1 MYQLASGVQ
10 DNIKKYKPISPRSI
24 LPMNYKLRLA
34 KPVGPHFPD
43 VSLSFLL
50 CSPSLK
56 CCPIKCVIGGKFF
69 VVDVISISNKYD
81 MTCDTILLTIWS
93 SFATFIKQSIR
104 MSA

>member
-43 VSLSFLL
+43 AAAQTR
-50 CSPSLK
+50 
-56 CCPIKCVIGGKFF
+56 G
-69 VVDVISISNKYD
+69 
-81 MTCDTILLTIWS
+81 S
-93 SFATFIKQSIR
+93 SGWF
-104 MSA
+104 